1 MIQVTE
7 CEEIPRRLQFAIDQ
21 INKHSPDT
29 AVMRHTK
36 KGWAV
41 YRTGY
46 KPKTAHEIHA
56 EIFKE
61 SVGAG
66 RGTYTRGKK

>member
-7 CEEIPRRLQFAIDQ
+7 FEEVPSRLDFAVAQ
-21 INKHSPDT
+21 INKHDPNT
-29 AVMRHTK
+29 AVMRHTS

-46 KPKTAHEIHA
+46 KPKTSHEIHA
-56 EIFKE
+56 EVFKE

-66 RGTYTRGKK
+66 RGTYTRSLK